1 MVMKSKYNFSN
12 NCYNDIVKLIIDLL
26 PANHK
31 MPENL
36 YQSKKIVLS
45 LSMNYEKIDA
55 CENNCMLLWR
65 DHENDTHCM
74 HCNKS
79 RYAVVVDE
87 KGIEITT
94 KVLVKQ
100 LWYMPITQWLKQLF
114 LNQET
119 MKQLRWHKEGGH

>member
-1 MVMKSKYNFSN
+1 MHAK
-12 NCYNDIVKLIIDLL
+12 
-26 PANHK
+26 
-31 MPENL
+31 
-36 YQSKKIVLS
+36 
-45 LSMNYEKIDA
+45 
-55 CENNCMLLWR
+55 NNCMLLWR

-94 KVLVKQ
+94 KVPVKQ
-100 LWYMPITQWLKQLF
+100 LQYMPITPRLKWLF

-119 MKQLRWHKEGGH
+119 TKQMRRHK